1 MRHTSLALLR
11 VEFGIVIE
19 SPWSFVLTAIF
30 LATAVLCALHLAQ
43 SRRASAAVTTG
54 SVHASHHGPIAAA
67 VHMNHLVMSLAMLLM
82 VWRPVGTA
90 GTWIQVAI
98 FALFGA
104 VMLLGLPAVHAVGE
118 RVGVVSH
125 VVLNAAMIWMLLAMP
140 LLMGHAMGGP
150 ADAHAGHHGGGGGDE
165 MATEMAPTP
174 AWAAG
179 VNWGAIVLSAVV
191 AAWWL
196 VRLFRDPAHRAH
208 SACHLLMAAG
218 MALMLALM

>member
-1 MRHTSLALLR
+1 M
-11 VEFGIVIE
+11 IE

-30 LATAVLCALHLAQ
+30 LVTAALCALHLAQ

-54 SVHASHHGPIAAA
+54 SVHASHHGPVATA
-67 VHMNHLVMSLAMLLM
+67 VHVNHLVMSLAMLLM

-90 GTWIQVAI
+90 GTWIQVAL

-104 VMLLGLPAVHAVGE
+104 VMLLGLPAVHGVSE

-140 LLMGHAMGGP
+140 LLMGHAMGGS
-150 ADAHAGHHGGGGGDE
+150 ADAHAGHHGSGGGDE
-165 MATEMAPTP
+165 MEKAPTP
-174 AWAAG
+174 TWAEV
-179 VNWGAIVLSAVV
+179 VNWGAVVFSAVV

-196 VRLFRDPAHRAH
+196 VRLYRDPAHRAH